1 MNIWH
6 DIDPAMITPDSYSAV
21 IEISKGSKNKY
32 ELDKHTGLLR
42 LDRILY
48 TATHYPA
55 NSGFI
60 PLTYADDFDPLDT
73 MVLCSESIRPLTL
86 VQVYPI
92 GVIRMTDAGY
102 PDEKILAIPF
112 ADPIYNG
119 YKSVFELPSHVFD
132 EICHF
137 FTVYKQLEDKKTV
150 VDELAGAEDAKQII
164 TRAMENYQ
172 KLRRQENPG

>member
-1 MNIWH
+1 MLFR
-6 DIDPAMITPDSYSAV
+6 S
-21 IEISKGSKNKY
+21 
-32 ELDKHTGLLR
+32 
-42 LDRILY
+42 
-48 TATHYPA
+48 
-55 NSGFI
+55 
-60 PLTYADDFDPLDT
+60 
-73 MVLCSESIRPLTL
+73 
-86 VQVYPI
+86 
-92 GVIRMTDAGY
+92 TDAGY

-172 KLRRQENPG
+172 KLRRQENSG

>member
-55 NSGFI
+55 NYGFI

-137 FTVYKQLEDKKTV
+137 FTVYKQLENKKTV

-164 TRAMENYQ
+164 ARAMENYQ

>member
-6 DIDPAMITPDSYSAV
+6 DIDPAMITPESFSAV

-55 NSGFI
+55 NYGFI

-73 MVLCSESIRPLTL
+73 MVLCSEAIRPLTL

-119 YKSVFELPSHVFD
+119 YKSVFELPKHVFD

-137 FTVYKQLEDKKTV
+137 FTVYKQLEQKETV
-150 VDELAGAEDAKQII
+150 VDELLDAEDAKRII
-164 TRAMENYQ
+164 IHAMENYQ
-172 KLRRQENPG
+172 KLRQQDSPC